1 MVPDRANELKAGL
14 DALFDPA
21 GVIVAG
27 ASPHPGRFGTVT
39 LHNILRCG
47 YQGRVFATS
56 REGGDVLGLATVASV
71 DELPEGC
78 ADLVVVCT
86 PHAVN
91 VELLRA
97 CGRKG
102 VRAAFVAAAGYAE
115 VGGDGAVAEAELV
128 SVAAEEGILLAGPN
142 GQGLVS
148 TPASLC
154 AQMVA
159 PYPPP
164 GVIAVASQSGNLTST
179 FMNYAIQSGV
189 GISRA
194 VSVGN
199 GPVLSV
205 LDYLEYFAADAA
217 TSVSLA
223 YMEGVPDGRNFVARA
238 RAVTATKPLVVL
250 KGGVSAAG
258 QRAAASHTGSLASDD
273 VVFSAACQ
281 QAGIVRVRSVDEAF
295 DAAATFATQPLPRG
309 PNVVVLT
316 TVGGWGVLT
325 ADAISGTDMRL
336 TPLADDLREKA
347 DALLPPR
354 WSRSNPVDTAAG
366 ETRDT
371 VPDLLELLAGHE
383 SVDAIVFLGIGIQS
397 NQGQM
402 MKSGPFYPEHGLERI
417 VGFHERQDERYANAA
432 RAVSESSG
440 KPVLVTTELA
450 STWPG
455 NTGPTA
461 VRASGRYC
469 YASAER
475 AAQSLHHGWRYRQY
489 REELSS

>member
-1 MVPDRANELKAGL
+1 MASDRARELKAGL
-14 DALFDPA
+14 DALFEPA

-39 LHNILRCG
+39 LHNILRSG
-47 YQGRVFATS
+47 YQGRVFATI
-56 REGGDVLGLATVASV
+56 REGGDVLGVATVASV

-78 ADLVVVCT
+78 SDLVVICT

-91 VELLRA
+91 LELLRA

-115 VGGDGAVAEAELV
+115 VGGEGAVAEAELV

-223 YMEGVPDGRNFVARA
+223 YMEGVPDGRNFVGAGAR
-238 RAVTATKPLVVL
+238 RDGDEAVGGAEGWRERGGPAGGGIAYGIAGERRCGVL
-250 KGGVSAAG
+250 GGVPAGRGRAGAVGGRGVRRSGDVRDAAPAQRTERGGADHGRRLGGADGGRDLRDGHAAG
-258 QRAAASHTGSLASDD
+258 TIGRR
-273 VVFSAACQ
+273 SA
-281 QAGIVRVRSVDEAF
+281 R
-295 DAAATFATQPLPRG
+295 
-309 PNVVVLT
+309 
-316 TVGGWGVLT
+316 
-325 ADAISGTDMRL
+325 
-336 TPLADDLREKA
+336 
-347 DALLPPR
+347 
-354 WSRSNPVDTAAG
+354 
-366 ETRDT
+366 
-371 VPDLLELLAGHE
+371 
-383 SVDAIVFLGIGIQS
+383 
-397 NQGQM
+397 
-402 MKSGPFYPEHGLERI
+402 KS
-417 VGFHERQDERYANAA
+417 
-432 RAVSESSG
+432 
-440 KPVLVTTELA
+440 
-450 STWPG
+450 
-455 NTGPTA
+455 
-461 VRASGRYC
+461 
-469 YASAER
+469 
-475 AAQSLHHGWRYRQY
+475 
-489 REELSS
+489 